1 MNVVRAVIGV
11 GLVVLASSVVAGA
24 DAPAEAIPTR
34 EQVREVVGRS
44 LPYLETAGVSWIENK
59 KCVTCHRVAFLTW
72 SHAEASRRGF
82 AVDLAK
88 NRERVEW
95 SVQSSLEKK
104 EKASDIDGALNID
117 GLAQI
122 LLGHS
127 ADPSGALSEQQRAT
141 LVQIAVKGQQP
152 DGSWKAGGQLP
163 GQKRPKDETA
173 QVSTMWIALALGSA
187 DNGEAAVDARRR
199 ALSWL
204 ERAESGKSTEWFV
217 ARLLLNHQD
226 RDARSVAGVIEQ
238 LKSQQN
244 KDGGWGWLVGD
255 PSDALGT
262 GMALYALS
270 LAGVASD
277 DPALG
282 RARQFLV
289 STQLK
294 DGSWAVKGTKEN
306 TQDRV
311 EETAS
316 YWGAAWATLGLLQ
329 MLP

>member
-1 MNVVRAVIGV
+1 MSLQRAILRV
-11 GLVVLASSVVAGA
+11 GLVVLLSSVSAGE
-24 DAPAEAIPTR
+24 DAPPQAIPIR
-34 EQVREVVGRS
+34 EQVRESIVRS
-44 LPYLETAGVSWIENK
+44 LPYLEAEGVSWIENK

-72 SHAEASRRGF
+72 SHAQASRKGF
-82 AVDLAK
+82 AVDLVK

-127 ADPSGALSEQQRAT
+127 TDPSGALPEQQRAT

-163 GQKRPKDETA
+163 GQKRPKEETN

-187 DNGEAAVDARRR
+187 DNGEAALDARRR
-199 ALSWL
+199 GRSWL
-204 ERAESGKSTEWFV
+204 ERTESGKSTEWFV
-217 ARLLLNHQD
+217 ARLLLNHQE
-226 RDARSVAGVIEQ
+226 RDSRNVASVIEQ
-238 LKSQQN
+238 LKTQQN

-262 GMALYALS
+262 GMALYALGS
-270 LAGVASD
+270 AGVVSG
-277 DPALG
+277 DPSIG
-282 RARQFLV
+282 RAQEFLV

-294 DGSWAVKGTKEN
+294 DGSWAVMGTKASKK
-306 TQDRV
+306 DRV

-329 MLP
+329 TLP